1 MKKNI
6 LLVIVMSINIASDF
20 KDVRVLEHIDSKS
33 EMNKYMKS
41 ISKDLGVK
49 CSHCHNMNNKSE
61 NTPEKDIA
69 REMILLTKHINQ
81 MLNNKENDITLE
93 DMNVGSKKK
102 NSSVVVTCWTC
113 HKGNLNVEN
122 IRP

>member
-1 MKKNI
+1 MKKII
-6 LLVIVMSINIASDF
+6 LLVIVMSINIGSDF

-81 MLNNKENDITLE
+81 MLNNNENDITLE

>member
-6 LLVIVMSINIASDF
+6 LLIIVMSINIASDF

-81 MLNNKENDITLE
+81 MLNNNENDITLE

>member
-1 MKKNI
+1 MKKII
-6 LLVIVMSINIASDF
+6 LLVIVMSINIANDF

>member
-1 MKKNI
+1 
-6 LLVIVMSINIASDF
+6 
-20 KDVRVLEHIDSKS
+20 
-33 EMNKYMKS
+33 MKS

-81 MLNNKENDITLE
+81 MLNNNENDITLE

>member
-6 LLVIVMSINIASDF
+6 LLIIVMSINIASDF

-69 REMILLTKHINQ
+69 REMILLTQHINK

>member
-6 LLVIVMSINIASDF
+6 LLIIVMSINIASDF

-69 REMILLTKHINQ
+69 REMILLTKHINE

>member
-1 MKKNI
+1 MKKII

-81 MLNNKENDITLE
+81 MLNNNENDITLE

>member
-1 MKKNI
+1 MKKII
-6 LLVIVMSINIASDF
+6 LLVIVMSINIANDF

-69 REMILLTKHINQ
+69 REMILLTMHINQ